1 MAVALAGDCRILPVS
16 LDGAGERWRTI
27 DHALPVMFQ
36 QKFDDWPLDSVR
48 SALYLMRELRR
59 SSKTF
64 LTSHTDWVKNSGV
77 RAADRSVREHRVLSK
92 ALELAVSYD
101 QLSVVNLSCLE
112 VLVKRRMLIESAYER
127 SPEPPRWE

>member
-1 MAVALAGDCRILPVS
+1 
-16 LDGAGERWRTI
+16 
-27 DHALPVMFQ
+27 
-36 QKFDDWPLDSVR
+36 
-48 SALYLMRELRR
+48 MRELRR

-77 RAADRSVREHRVLSK
+77 RAADRSVHDHRVLSK

-112 VLVKRRMLIESAYER
+112 VL
-127 SPEPPRWE
+127 